1 LDNELWW
8 LPGSREAKGAHD
20 EGGVSAGAQSIRR
33 TEIGG
38 IVIDLN
44 VERLFFLLTAA
55 FFAFAVAR
63 TVHLLFS

>member
-8 LPGSREAKGAHD
+8 LPALREAKGARD
-20 EGGVSAGAQSIRR
+20 EGGVSAGAQSIAANG
-33 TEIGG
+33 IGG